1 VSLIV
6 VSSDASSHNWHP
18 LISSGLL
25 TASTGPAS
33 VVYRDEESEPSSQ
46 RARPEMLFGENEEL
60 GRRRRGFIAM
70 SAAVDKGM

>member
-6 VSSDASSHNWHP
+6 ASSLASSHNWHP

-25 TASTGPAS
+25 TAVTGPAS
-33 VVYRDEESEPSSQ
+33 VVYSEEASEPSSQ
-46 RARPEMLFGENEEL
+46 RARPLMLFGENEEL

-70 SAAVDKGM
+70 WVAVEW